1 MPRPKPRPRASRWV
15 TTSTTTRRIDD
26 SLWIGEARGRTAPGH
41 RVACV
46 QTFIDTENRY
56 RVRNR
61 PGSGRGDTLRA
72 EATLVD
78 LPVPFGID
86 QQHRAG
92 AGAIVVAADE
102 GRAQPALAFQSD
114 AGVGQVAVGGAMF
127 VRQGGAGQVLIA
139 GLEPGFKRGH
149 QSSGLRPGCVQRAV
163 GHAMRPGPGAGARQG
178 GCPGTPGCR
187 HRPATD

>member
-1 MPRPKPRPRASRWV
+1 MPA
-15 TTSTTTRRIDD
+15 
-26 SLWIGEARGRTAPGH
+26 
-41 RVACV
+41 
-46 QTFIDTENRY
+46 
-56 RVRNR
+56 
-61 PGSGRGDTLRA
+61 SGRHYPAEKRFRPAASVTGSENDVALSVGCALRA

-127 VRQGGAGQVLIA
+127 VRQGTLPVSPRRHGA
-139 GLEPGFKRGH
+139 P
-149 QSSGLRPGCVQRAV
+149 RAV
-163 GHAMRPGPGAGARQG
+163 
-178 GCPGTPGCR
+178 
-187 HRPATD
+187 D